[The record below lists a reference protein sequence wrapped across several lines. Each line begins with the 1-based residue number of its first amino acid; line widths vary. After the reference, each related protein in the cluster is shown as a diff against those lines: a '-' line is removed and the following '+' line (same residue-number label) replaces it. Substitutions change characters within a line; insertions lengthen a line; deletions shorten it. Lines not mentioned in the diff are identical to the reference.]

1 MRLATTAARVLKTS
15 RSAYLT
21 RPFSVSASTTFDPLT
36 PNVAVTALGLPTHPQ
51 PAPIPSIPRAP
62 PSPEMLAKLHTLSAL
77 DPPPAGS
84 SAEAALIDD
93 LGELLGLMD
102 LVKTVE
108 LPQDDVASLLTEGVG
123 EVVFDGREHARS
135 IREGEAGRQF
145 LPYATRRVGDY
156 YGFKTEG
163 NKEAK

>member
-1 MRLATTAARVLKTS
+1 MRLATTSLRVLKAS
-15 RSAYLT
+15 RPAAYLV
-21 RPFSVSASTTFDPLT
+21 RPFSVSACTTFDPLA
-36 PNVAVTALGLPTHPQ
+36 PSVDVTALGLPTRPQ

-62 PSPEMLAKLHTLSAL
+62 PSPELLAKLHTLSAL
-77 DPPPAGS
+77 DPPAAGS

-123 EVVFDGREHARS
+123 EVVFDGRPHARS
-135 IREGEAGRQF
+135 VREGEAGRE
-145 LPYATRRVGDY
+145 LLSHATRRVGDY
-156 YGFKTEG
+156 YGFKT
-163 NKEAK
+163 KEAK